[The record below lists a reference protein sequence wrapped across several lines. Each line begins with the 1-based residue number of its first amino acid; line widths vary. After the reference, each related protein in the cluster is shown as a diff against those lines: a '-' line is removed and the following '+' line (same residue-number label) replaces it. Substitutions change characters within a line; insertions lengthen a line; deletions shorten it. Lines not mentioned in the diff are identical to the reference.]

1 MQKKQI
7 NKVIFM
13 AGVALQVVFLWLT
26 LRTHHYLLTASLLC
40 VFTLLMCF
48 FSGMAALRT
57 GHEQMKK
64 ILEDHFLS
72 VNQGNHHT
80 VQLTQLH
87 LTLASLKKDR
97 N

>member
-1 MQKKQI
+1 MEKKQI
-7 NKVIFM
+7 NKLIFV

-48 FSGMAALRT
+48 VSGMAALRT
-57 GHEQMKK
+57 GHEQVKK
-64 ILEDHFLS
+64 ILEQHLLS
-72 VNQGNHHT
+72 VNQGNPHT

-87 LTLASLKKDR
+87 LTLASLKKDK